1 MSGQTNTTQGNQ
13 IARAL
18 AERRLIVVC
27 GSGGVG
33 KTTTSAA
40 LACAAAQQGRKV
52 LVLTIDPAR
61 RLASALGLSELDNEP
76 RKVSSSLF
84 RAQGLVMKGKGELWA
99 MMLDTKRT
107 FDDVIRRYA
116 PRPELAEQILGNLIY
131 QQVSDALAGTQEY
144 MAMEQ
149 LYELTRD
156 DKYDLIVVDTPPTQ
170 HALDFLDA
178 PERMMNVLD
187 SGVVKLVWGGARKV
201 GKSYLSWLRRSTKVV
216 ASLFERI
223 TGGELFGDMAEFFQA
238 FDELYA
244 GIRDRSNEVKQMLK
258 SDQTLFFLVTSP
270 APSSMQESQYFLGKI
285 SGYGVTLGGIIVNRV
300 HRLTDGTVPVE
311 GALPEA
317 KLIIDCLVKTQD
329 SMVKDLRLKTL
340 IDELLAAWQSYAAM
354 ASHDQHQIER
364 LTAGHSAQV
373 MQVPYFDSDI
383 HDLQGLN
390 RLGGYLLTPKSYG

>member
-1 MSGQTNTTQGNQ
+1 MSEMSDMKCDSQ
-13 IARAL
+13 IARAI
-18 AERRLIVVC
+18 AERRVIVVC

-40 LACAAAQQGRKV
+40 LACSAAQMGRKV

-61 RLASALGLSELDNEP
+61 RLATSLGLETLDNEP
-76 RKVSSSLF
+76 RKVSSALF
-84 RAQGLVMKGKGELWA
+84 RAQGLTLKSKGELWA

-116 PRPELAEQILGNLIY
+116 PSTEVAERILGNLIY

-149 LYELTRD
+149 LYELTRN

-201 GKSYLSWLRRSTKVV
+201 GKSYLNWLRRSTKLV

-223 TGGELFGDMAEFFQA
+223 TGGELFGDMAEFFQS

-244 GIRDRSNEVKQMLK
+244 GIRDRSNEVKLLLK
-258 SDQTLFFLVTSP
+258 SDQAVFFLVTSP
-270 APSSMQESQYFLGKI
+270 SPSAMQEAQYFLGKI
-285 SGYGVTLGGIIVNRV
+285 ASYGVTLGGIIVNRV
-300 HRLTDGTVPVE
+300 HRLADGTVPAVD
-311 GALPEA
+311 ALPDA
-317 KLIIDCLVKTQD
+317 KTIIALLGTADPALLAD
-329 SMVKDLRLKTL
+329 PRLKPLVSEL
-340 IDELLAAWQSYAAM
+340 IAAWQRYAAL
-354 ASHDQHQIER
+354 ASHDQGQIALLKAR
-364 LTAGHSAQV
+364 RSASV
-373 MQVPYFDSDI
+373 TQVPYFDSDI

-390 RLGGYLLTPKSYG
+390 RLSEFLLSR